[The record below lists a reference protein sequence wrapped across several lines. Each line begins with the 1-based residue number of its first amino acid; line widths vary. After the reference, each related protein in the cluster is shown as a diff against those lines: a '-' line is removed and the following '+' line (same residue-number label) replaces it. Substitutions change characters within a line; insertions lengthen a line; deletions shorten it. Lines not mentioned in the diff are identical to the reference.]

1 MNDEQQQQGE
11 TETVGMTTEW
21 ENFVLGNAP
30 FIPTWKCCPDGD
42 DRVELALVV
51 DKKVHAFVAGFP
63 THRGVMT
70 AAARAKDGRVYF
82 ATNNKTNVVL
92 TAGGVSPETKQIA
105 KAVESPSTLINS
117 LLKEKDMDAL
127 SQPQKEMI
135 DTFLIENS
143 IDLHFT
149 PGSDSINSWIKLLKE
164 QWADLPKNLQT
175 LENLRLHYFEAWT
188 ELYRGQDIMTKYSEV
203 VKGVK
208 SHAAATTWNRVI
220 RRQNDLPEGWGAL
233 VSHLGGTV
241 DEPCVPEVS
250 EDLIEGMSTVQPVRH
265 STSKGVFTWESF
277 KFILEND
284 IVCVD
289 SDETKGVH
297 AEIKVL
303 EALKSLK
310 VKTYHSGNETFMYKE
325 YSDIPVVEI
334 KRPSC
339 PCCAVYFVHYRGVHP
354 DLVRGHT
361 QVSPC
366 PHLPQKYK
374 DNPDSFFT
382 KE

>member
-1 MNDEQQQQGE
+1 MSNEQQQQGE

-21 ENFVLGNAP
+21 ENFVLENAP
-30 FIPTWKCCPDGD
+30 FKPTWDCCPDGV
-42 DRVELALVV
+42 DRVESALVV
-51 DKKVHAFVAGFP
+51 DEEVHAFVAGFP

-82 ATNNKTNVVL
+82 ATNNKTNVVS
-92 TAGGVSPETKQIA
+92 TADGVSAVAKQIA

-117 LLKEKDMDAL
+117 LLKEKDMGAL

-143 IDLHFT
+143 TNLHFT
-149 PGSDSINSWIKLLKE
+149 PGSDSINSWIKLLKK
-164 QWADLPKNLQT
+164 QWALLLPNDQRRQNLQT

-188 ELYRGQDIMTKYSEV
+188 ELYQGQDIMTKYSEV

-220 RRQNDLPEGWGAL
+220 RRQNDLPEGWRAL
-233 VSHLGGTV
+233 VSRLGGTV
-241 DEPCVPEVS
+241 DEPRLPEVS
-250 EDLIEGMSTVQPVRH
+250 VDLIKGM

-303 EALKSLK
+303 ETLKSLK
-310 VKTYHSGNETFMYKE
+310 VKTCCCFGKETFMYKE

-334 KRPSC
+334 KWPSC
-339 PCCAVYFVHYRGVHP
+339 PCCAVYFVHYRGVDP

-361 QVSPC
+361 KVSPC
-366 PHLPQKYK
+366 PHLPQIYE
-374 DNPDSFFT
+374 DNPDLFFT

>member
-1 MNDEQQQQGE
+1 MSNEQQQQGE
-11 TETVGMTTEW
+11 TETVGMIKEW
-21 ENFVLGNAP
+21 EIFVLGNAP
-30 FIPTWKCCPDGD
+30 FKPTWVCVDDRD
-42 DRVELALVV
+42 DRVKSALVN
-51 DKKVHAFVAGFP
+51 DEEVHAFVAGFP
-63 THRGVMT
+63 THRAVMT
-70 AAARAKDGRVYF
+70 AAARAKDKRVYF
-82 ATNNKTNVVL
+82 ATNNKTNVVS
-92 TAGGVSPETKQIA
+92 TADGVSAVAKQIA
-105 KAVESPSTLINS
+105 EVVESPSTLINS
-117 LLKEKDMDAL
+117 LLREKDMDAL

-143 IDLHFT
+143 IDLHST
-149 PGSDSINSWIKLLKE
+149 SGSDSINSWIKLLKE

-175 LENLRLHYFEAWT
+175 PNNLRLHYFEAWT
-188 ELYRGQDIMTKYSEV
+188 ELYQGQDIMAEYSEV
-203 VKGVK
+203 VKGVE
-208 SHAAATTWNRVI
+208 SRAAATYWNRVI

-241 DEPCVPEVS
+241 DEPCPPEVS
-250 EDLIEGMSTVQPVRH
+250 VDLIKGM

-277 KFILEND
+277 KFILENE

-303 EALKSLK
+303 ETLKSLK
-310 VKTYHSGNETFMYKE
+310 ANEGNETCMYEK

-334 KRPSC
+334 KWPSC
-339 PCCAVYFVHYRGVHP
+339 PCCAVYFVHYRGV
-354 DLVRGHT
+354 DRNRVKGHT

-366 PHLPQKYK
+366 PHLPQIYE
-374 DNPDSFFT
+374 DNPDLFFT